1 MKEKLET
8 QIAMETAA
16 GREGLDVWRETV
28 SRMTGE
34 QKIAKAFEL
43 TEMTREIM
51 REGIRTNHPDATEKQ
66 IQRIYIDRLLSFHGL
81 SLEEIRRRQAQ
92 PASDQ
97 SANDR

>member
-16 GREGLDVWRETV
+16 GREWLDVWRQTV
-28 SRMTGE
+28 SRITGE
-34 QKIAKAFEL
+34 QKVAKAFEL

-51 REGIRTNHPDATEKQ
+51 REGIRANHPDTTDKQ

-81 SLEEIRRRQAQ
+81 SLGEIRHRQAH
-92 PASDQ
+92 PTGDQ
-97 SANDR
+97 GARDR